1 MLPTNTCPHESTTLG
16 GNTAL
21 DGALGRI
28 SDTPG
33 SRMRLDMEGLGAGKA
48 GPFSKS

>member
-1 MLPTNTCPHESTTLG
+1 MLPTDTCPHERTTLS

-21 DGALGRI
+21 DGAIGRI

-33 SRMRLDMEGLGAGKA
+33 SRMRLEMEGLGAGKA
-48 GPFSKS
+48 GPCSKS